1 MESDPNY
8 FAPILGHK
16 RETVEEFYIDTAG
29 QKYSSRIFAV
39 FFLSKKKYCQ
49 PQRDEGGIHP
59 IFLLLHFII
68 QHVLSNFS
76 NLGTRLQ
83 LFVNIETNLKAIYCF
98 VASEAVIFANIG
110 SYSIHKYQCGDNDR
124 RHGPPCYTGKSFR
137 SHWRSGL
144 CCYSFA
150 K

>member
-1 MESDPNY
+1 MTQT
-8 FAPILGHK
+8 ILRQFLVTK
-16 RETVEEFYIDTAG
+16 EKLLKNFTWIPLDKSTAVG
-29 QKYSSRIFAV
+29 FWLFSFWV
-39 FFLSKKKYCQ
+39 KKKYCQ

-110 SYSIHKYQCGDNDR
+110 SYSIHKYQCRDNDH
-124 RHGPPCYTGKSFR
+124 RHGPACYPGKPFR
-137 SHWRSGL
+137 SHWGSGL